1 MQKHVQQYLAE
12 VFGTFTLVFVGAGA
26 VITFGPS
33 GAPFS
38 FGIGLLAG
46 LYAFGEV
53 SGGHFN
59 PIVTLALFLDRRVKA
74 KDVLPYWLAQFA
86 GAILAALALLLMLSS
101 DQVAKAA
108 TVPGTGG
115 VRAAFFAEVFGSAIF
130 MLVIL
135 QVTKSRNYGTTVF
148 VAISLT
154 LLAIHFAIVNYSG
167 SSVNP
172 ARTLGTALVGTEFKD
187 IWIYFVAPPLGAVL
201 GWVIHAVVVQGK
213 TNLQGDID
221 ALRKEAG
228 GAMGGGGGGPAP
240 SA

>member
-1 MQKHVQQYLAE
+1 MA
-12 VFGTFTLVFVGAGA
+12 
-26 VITFGPS
+26 
-33 GAPFS
+33 APFA
-38 FGIGLLAG
+38 FGIGLLVG
-46 LYAFGEV
+46 LYVFGEV

-59 PIVTLALFLDRRVKA
+59 PIVTLAMFLDRRVKA
-74 KDVLPYWLAQFA
+74 KDVLPYWMAQFA
-86 GAILAALALLLMLSS
+86 GAILAALALLLMMSS
-101 DQVAKAA
+101 DHVAKAA

-135 QVTKSRNYGTTVF
+135 QVTKSQSYGSTVF
-148 VAISLT
+148 VAIGLT

-187 IWIYFVAPPLGAVL
+187 IWIYFLAPPLGAVL
-201 GWVIHAVVVQGK
+201 GWVIHAVVVTGQDEPE
-213 TNLQGDID
+213 GDLSAI
-221 ALRKEAG
+221 RKEAG
-228 GAMGGGGGGPAP
+228 EAMGGGGGPAP